1 MIGTRRGE
9 VARLPEAAWMRAF
22 VARLAIITRGV
33 SLLRV
38 ATLHGIGERRALCC
52 ALDGRHADVGA
63 VGI

>member
-33 SLLRV
+33 SLLS
-38 ATLHGIGERRALCC
+38 LHGIGGGRALCR
-52 ALDGRHADVGA
+52 ALDGWHADVGV
-63 VGI
+63 VGIWG